1 MANESKDNYN
11 DSDNDSDNDNEKDT
25 DFKKRIYPLRDT
37 KKKAFFFASL
47 PHKKRLSFVYKHQWP

>member
-11 DSDNDSDNDNEKDT
+11 DNDSDNDNDNDNEKDN

-47 PHKKRLSFVYKHQWP
+47 PRKNRLSFVCTHL